1 MRSFPPVSI
10 IFVFMSLLLAGFVQD
25 AAGLGGTEE
34 TVPATPDAPVDSEF
48 AGRIPAPEFP
58 QGLEWVNSSRPL
70 TWEELRGKVV
80 VVDFWTYGCIN
91 CIHNLPFLA
100 DLQEEFEEELVIVGV
115 HSAKFTT
122 EGNLENIRRVSQ
134 RYSVDHPVVNDQDF
148 EIWRAWGVSVWP
160 TLFIVD
166 PLGQVSTYHLGEGF
180 YDGFRRVISTM
191 IDDFDEHIDRTPV
204 DFAVDEAGL
213 PRTVLSFPG
222 KVVVDE
228 DAGRLFIADTSH
240 NRILEVSIDGFE
252 VRRIF
257 GSGETGVVDGVGQE
271 ARFTLPHG
279 MALDP
284 ENDRLFVADT
294 GNHAIR
300 IIDLE
305 TGEVRLWAGTG
316 RQSEHYPP
324 LPAPIG
330 YVKLSSPWDL
340 VLDDDTL
347 YVAMAGSHQLWR
359 FTLDDDE
366 AWPIAG
372 SGAEGT
378 DDAPG
383 LEATLAQPSGLT
395 IGADGYLYFAESEAS
410 SIRRVD
416 IGDPDYPVSTVA
428 GSGESLFEF
437 GLADGVGSEALF
449 QHPLGIDVAPDGS
462 LLVADTYNS
471 AIRRIDPE
479 SRRVETVSGG
489 SGQGWRDGT
498 DPLYFEPGGL
508 DVVGSKV
515 YIADTNNHAL
525 RVLDLESG
533 AVSTAVLTGID
544 RFFAPTRPDRPAEE
558 LVLEEVRL
566 SPGESRLVID
576 VDLPEGYKINPTATS
591 LAAATAEGEAVRLPG
606 ASETREPGLSF
617 PVSFPLTVGRGAG
630 EIRVDL
636 SLVYCEA
643 VNEEL
648 CYFED
653 VTLRVPVQSGRLFA
667 EEELGI
673 RHEIELSTGPGVFQ
687 APLPRAE

>member
-1 MRSFPPVSI
+1 MA
-10 IFVFMSLLLAGFVQD
+10 LLLAGCVED
-25 AAGLGGTEE
+25 AAGGGGTEATAPE
-34 TVPATPDAPVDSEF
+34 TPDAPVESEF

-58 QGLEWVNSSRPL
+58 QGLEWVNTSRPL
-70 TWEELRGKVV
+70 SWEELRGKVV

-91 CIHNLPFLA
+91 CLHNLPFLA
-100 DLQEEFEEELVIVGV
+100 ELQDEFEEELVIVGV

-122 EGNLENIRRVSQ
+122 EGNLENIRRVSR
-134 RYSVDHPVVNDQDF
+134 RYAVDHPIVNDQDF
-148 EIWRAWGVSVWP
+148 TIWRSWGVSAWP

-180 YDGFRRVISTM
+180 YGGFRRVISTM
-191 IDDFDEHIDRTPV
+191 ITDFDEYIDRTPV
-204 DFAVDEAGL
+204 DFAVDDAGL

-228 DAGRLFIADTSH
+228 DAERLFIADTSH
-240 NRILEVSIDGFE
+240 NRILEVSVDGFE
-252 VRRIF
+252 VTRIF
-257 GSGETGVVDGVGQE
+257 GSGETGVVDGVGQQ

-284 ENDRLFVADT
+284 ENNRLFVADT

-300 IIDLE
+300 TIDLE
-305 TGEVRLWAGTG
+305 TGEVRLWAGSG

-330 YVKLSSPWDL
+330 NVKLSSPWDL
-340 VLDDDTL
+340 VLDGTTL
-347 YVAMAGSHQLWR
+347 YVAMAGSHQIWR

-366 AWPIAG
+366 AWPIVG

-383 LEATLAQPSGLT
+383 REATLAQPSGLT

-416 IGDPDYPVSTVA
+416 ISDPEYPVTTVA

-449 QHPLGIDVAPDGS
+449 QHPLGIDGAPDGS

-471 AIRRIDPE
+471 AIRRIDPA

-544 RFFAPTRPDRPAEE
+544 RFFAPIRPDRPAEE

-566 SPGESRLVID
+566 RPGESRLVID
-576 VDLPEGYKINPTATS
+576 VELPEGYKINPTAAS
-591 LAAATAEGEAVRLPG
+591 LAAATAKGEAVRLPG
-606 ASETREPGLSF
+606 AAETREPGLSF
-617 PVSFPLTVGRGAG
+617 PVSFPLTVTRGSG
-630 EIRVDL
+630 EIRVEL

-653 VTLRVPVQSGRLFA
+653 VSLRVPVRSGRLFA
-667 EEELGI
+667 EEELGV
-673 RHEIELSTGPGVFQ
+673 RYEIELSTGPGVFQ